1 MSPATKQTNRLVEII
16 SNVGNFLAHRK
27 GLPVFIGAGLVL
39 FNLIL
44 RWLPEWPFIVF
55 LVQDD
60 FFLHLG
66 VIIGLLGILLGDA
79 L

>member
-1 MSPATKQTNRLVEII
+1 
-16 SNVGNFLAHRK
+16 
-27 GLPVFIGAGLVL
+27 VL

-60 FFLHLG
+60 FFMHLG